1 MIADVSILIHIFLSL
16 FSHYIVRSC
25 CRPQLSTGKGEASL
39 SSSSQSV
46 RDVLRQRYSVTWHP
60 RLLYLI
66 VSDGY
71 MATVMRVLGKP
82 SAALLLKDLLKDTTR
97 DLEKASGKLE
107 KSQVK
112 KSGLKLISVML
123 LLPPVEKPTFP
134 NVPHFQGGVA
144 AWLNSVSCL
153 SFGRS
158 LEEFKPN
165 PTDSLLSTNTEGSS
179 LPPFLQEQG
188 TLNATRELLEKVQ
201 VSRRFKSISSFRLD
215 F

>member
-1 MIADVSILIHIFLSL
+1 MIVIQIFLSL
-16 FSHYIVRSC
+16 FSHYIVRFC
-25 CRPQLSTGKGEASL
+25 CRPQLSPGKEEASL
-39 SSSSQSV
+39 SSSAQSA

-82 SAALLLKDLLKDTTR
+82 SAALLLKDLLKNTTH

-112 KSGLKLISVML
+112 NQDFVKMISVMQ
-123 LLPPVEKPTFP
+123 LLPPLNTPPPTFP
-134 NVPHFQGGVA
+134 NIPHFQGGVTT
-144 AWLNSVSCL
+144 WLNSVSCL

-165 PTDSLLSTNTEGSS
+165 PTDSALSTNTEGSN

-188 TLNATRELLEKVQ
+188 TLNATKELLEKVQ
-201 VSRRFKSISSFRLD
+201 VSRIFKNVHFTL
-215 F
+215 

>member
-1 MIADVSILIHIFLSL
+1 MIAIHIFLSL

-25 CRPQLSTGKGEASL
+25 CRPRLSPGKGEASL

-71 MATVMRVLGKP
+71 MATVLRVLGKP
-82 SAALLLKDLLKDTTR
+82 SAALLLKDLLKNTTQ

-107 KSQVK
+107 KSQVRNRDFVK
-112 KSGLKLISVML
+112 MISVMQ
-123 LLPPVEKPTFP
+123 LLPPVEKTHIC
-134 NVPHFQGGVA
+134 NVPHFQGGVT

-153 SFGRS
+153 TFGRS

-165 PTDSLLSTNTEGSS
+165 ATDSVLSTNTEGSN

-188 TLNATRELLEKVQ
+188 TLNATKDLLEKVQ
-201 VSRRFKSISSFRLD
+201 VRRTFKNMHFKL
-215 F
+215 